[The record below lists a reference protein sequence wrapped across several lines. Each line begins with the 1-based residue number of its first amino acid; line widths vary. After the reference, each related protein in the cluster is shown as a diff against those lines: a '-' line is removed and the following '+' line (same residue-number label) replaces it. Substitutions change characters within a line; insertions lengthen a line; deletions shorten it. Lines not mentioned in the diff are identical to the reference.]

1 MSTVKVSN
9 KFKVQAYKAISSIIL
24 FILVYLLLFLLA
36 IGTGVGLVYLAVKFI
51 RLHPSFFSIM
61 VGAGTI
67 IASFYIIYFMVKFLF
82 SKNKNDLSHLT
93 EIDIKNEP
101 ELFKIIQELVNEI
114 GTDFPKKVYLS
125 PDVNASVFYDSSFW
139 SMILPIKKNL
149 HIGLGLVN
157 SVTVSE
163 LKGILAHEFGHFSQK
178 SMKVGSYVYNV
189 NKVIHNMLFEN
200 ESYENAISKT
210 ANKSGYFALLLYIS
224 VGFNQMAKYILQAM
238 YKIVNINYM
247 GLSREMEFHADEIA
261 ANIVGSKPMIDSMLR
276 MDLSSSSFDNVIDHY
291 NSKINESI
299 TTANIFPKHLLVMNF
314 LAMDNKIAIAN
325 ELPSIEI
332 DSLDKFNKSKLII
345 KDQWASHPS
354 TEERINAFK
363 KLNFE
368 PINLDNRSANK
379 LFKNI
384 TETQEKITKK
394 LFDEI
399 VYPESPKI
407 ENENTFIETFQN
419 NYSDNRFPEIYN
431 GYYDNYAIPE
441 MNIEEIIEDT
451 YTESN
456 FENLYDAKKIDLV
469 TNTIS
474 VNNDLET
481 LKSIANKNIKIKTF
495 DYDGKKYKAKEAQLV
510 VDNLTRK
517 AEENNQKLKENDI
530 EIFKFFYSVAKQKSE
545 NYKLIKLYKELN
557 ETRDN
562 YNKKLE
568 IYFSMFDDFSFV
580 YEKLEYEAIAKKMN
594 QFKST
599 EHTFKQSL
607 KSLLENE
614 LYQNVITPEYNN
626 KCLDYLSKDLIYFD
640 NIYFDDAIA
649 LKNEIASIY
658 LYILQRSYFLKHKE
672 ILDFQSSLI

>member
-1 MSTVKVSN
+1 MDIQISPE
-9 KFKVQAYKAISSIIL
+9 FKKQTSKAIFAIGL
-24 FILVYLLLFLLA
+24 FILVYILLILIGFLVTIA
-36 IGTGVGLVYLAVKFI
+36 CIAGGVTL
-51 RLHPSFFSIM
+51 
-61 VGAGTI
+61 I
-67 IASFYIIYFMVKFLF
+67 IAKPMFFTLALGIGLASLGVMIIIFLFKFLF
-82 SKNKNDLSHLT
+82 KRNKTDLSNFT
-93 EIDIKNEP
+93 EVKRSEEPKLFAFID
-101 ELFKIIQELVNEI
+101 EI
-114 GTDFPKKVYLS
+114 VAETKTNFPKKVFLS
-125 PDVNASVFYDSSFW
+125 SEVNASVFYDSSFW

-276 MDLSSSSFDNVIDHY
+276 MDLSSSSFDSVIEHY
-291 NSKINESI
+291 NLKINESI

-394 LFDEI
+394 
-399 VYPESPKI
+399 
-407 ENENTFIETFQN
+407 
-419 NYSDNRFPEIYN
+419 R
-431 GYYDNYAIPE
+431 
-441 MNIEEIIEDT
+441 
-451 YTESN
+451 
-456 FENLYDAKKIDLV
+456 
-469 TNTIS
+469 TNVRI
-474 VNNDLET
+474 
-481 LKSIANKNIKIKTF
+481 
-495 DYDGKKYKAKEAQLV
+495 
-510 VDNLTRK
+510 R
-517 AEENNQKLKENDI
+517 
-530 EIFKFFYSVAKQKSE
+530 
-545 NYKLIKLYKELN
+545 
-557 ETRDN
+557 
-562 YNKKLE
+562 
-568 IYFSMFDDFSFV
+568 
-580 YEKLEYEAIAKKMN
+580 
-594 QFKST
+594 
-599 EHTFKQSL
+599 
-607 KSLLENE
+607 
-614 LYQNVITPEYNN
+614 
-626 KCLDYLSKDLIYFD
+626 
-640 NIYFDDAIA
+640 
-649 LKNEIASIY
+649 
-658 LYILQRSYFLKHKE
+658 
-672 ILDFQSSLI
+672 